1 MIKLSKLLNENCI
14 ELDLKANKKKDVIE
28 ELLSILKQNGKT
40 GNIDI
45 PSLLEEMMER
55 EKSSSTGIGN
65 GVAIPH
71 KLISGIDE
79 TVMAFGRK
87 SSGINFDSIDGK
99 PAELF
104 FLILGQEGKSTKHL
118 RILSKLARLLHNS
131 SFRAILSGTKSPE
144 EIIEAVKQQEDE

>member
-131 SFRAILSGTKSPE
+131 SFRAILSETKSPE

>member
-1 MIKLSKLLNENCI
+1 MIRLSKLLNENCI

-28 ELLSILKQNGKT
+28 ELLTILRNNGKT

-45 PSLLEEMMER
+45 PSVLDEMMER

-71 KLISGIDE
+71 KLIPGIED

-118 RILSKLARLLHNS
+118 RILSKLSRLLHNS
-131 SFRAILSGTKSPE
+131 DFRSILSETVSPQ

>member
-1 MIKLSKLLNENCI
+1 
-14 ELDLKANKKKDVIE
+14 
-28 ELLSILKQNGKT
+28 
-40 GNIDI
+40 
-45 PSLLEEMMER
+45 MER

-99 PAELF
+99 PSELC

-131 SFRAILSGTKSPE
+131 DFRSILADTMSPE
-144 EIIEAVKQQEDE
+144 KIIEAIKQQEDE

>member
-144 EIIEAVKQQEDE
+144 EIIEAVKTAGR

>member
-1 MIKLSKLLNENCI
+1 LIKLSKLLDENCI

>member
-1 MIKLSKLLNENCI
+1 MIKLSKLLDENCI